1 MEEEEGSFEQPPKL
15 IFIIPYRDR
24 EQQYLFFRKHMA
36 EVMSNYAPEEYV
48 LWYIHQCDTRPFNRG
63 ALKNIGVLL
72 AQQKYPEDWEN
83 ITLVFND
90 IDTMPFTSGYL
101 NYETTRGV
109 VKHFYG
115 FMFALGGIVSITAGD
130 AYLIDGFPNYWAWG
144 FEDNALNS
152 RVINQGLHIDRTQ
165 FHPILDKNI
174 MYFHD
179 GGVRQTN
186 RIEFD
191 RYFEKGKDGIRN
203 ISGLEY
209 TERIREGD
217 TNGIFMEVSAFAA
230 TTAPPTSQFE
240 TYDLSAG
247 KRPFELTP
255 AQLKKL
261 GVTPSPTHSNSNAMF
276 SRSTM
281 FSRMQPATATATTTT
296 TTATTTTPNN
306 ANSNNTMTT
315 ENAMPRLPY
324 KFQMFT

>member
-15 IFIIPYRDR
+15 IFIVPYRDR

-36 EVMSNYAPEEYV
+36 EVMSNYAPKEYV

-72 AQQKYPEDWEN
+72 AQQKYPNDWEK

-115 FMFALGGIVSITAGD
+115 FRFALGGIVSINAGD
-130 AYLIDGFPNYWAWG
+130 AYSIDGFPNYWAWG
-144 FEDNALNS
+144 FEDNALNH
-152 RVINQGLHIDRTQ
+152 RVIKQGLRIDRTQ

-179 GGVRQTN
+179 GEVRQTN

-191 RYFEKGKDGIRN
+191 RYVEKGKDGIQN

-255 AQLKKL
+255 AQMKKL
-261 GVTPSPTHSNSNAMF
+261 GIPPHQTHSNSVAVF
-276 SRSTM
+276 SNSTM
-281 FSRMQPATATATTTT
+281 FSRTTRATPPITTAHNVMSNTTTT
-296 TTATTTTPNN
+296 TMNVPP
-306 ANSNNTMTT
+306 M
-315 ENAMPRLPY
+315 LPH
-324 KFQMFT
+324 KFRMFI